1 MQNHTQNHA
10 KKILT
15 IDTETTGKIGA
26 QIAYDIGF
34 TIVDTDKNYY
44 TKRSFLVKEIFA
56 DPRAM
61 ATAHYACKFPGYLD
75 SIASGESILLPY
87 SEILNILNSDIQDHK
102 PSTLAAFNLG
112 FDKTTMANT
121 TKHFFGF
128 ETWTDHEMED
138 FDIWNAACHA
148 IFDESYP
155 EYARARGWV
164 TEKDN
169 IKTSA
174 EHAYRYLTR
183 IDDFEEAHTGL
194 ADCLIEN
201 EIMWA
206 IINGDKPYDASLKHF
221 PCRRVFENDRIKKI
235 ANLEQK
241 EAEILDIQSEIKKL
255 QGKLSYRRRAVKEGW
270 EKLGYIE
277 GE

>member
-1 MQNHTQNHA
+1 MQTA

-15 IDTETTGKIGA
+15 IDTETTGALGS
-26 QIAYDIGF
+26 QVAYDIGF
-34 TIVDTDKNYY
+34 TITDTNDTLYA
-44 TKRSFLVKEIFA
+44 SHSLLVKEIFA

-61 ATAHYACKFPGYLD
+61 ATAHYASKYPGYLE
-75 SIASGESILLPY
+75 SIAKGESVLLPY
-87 SEILNILNSDIQDHK
+87 GDILNILNEEIREYQ
-102 PSTLAAFNLG
+102 PEILAAYNLG

-121 TKHFFGF
+121 TRKFFGF
-128 ETWTDHEMED
+128 DTWTDHEMED

-148 IFDESYP
+148 IFDEAYP
-155 EYARARGWV
+155 DIARAKGWV

-174 EHAYRYLTR
+174 EHAYRYLKG

-201 EIMWA
+201 EIMLA
-206 IINGDKPYDASLKHF
+206 IMNGNKPYDASLKHF
-221 PCRRVFENDRIKKI
+221 PCRRVFEYDRAKKI
-235 ANLEQK
+235 TNLELK
-241 EAEILDIQSEIKKL
+241 EGEIIDIQKQIKSL
-255 QGKLSYRRRAVKEGW
+255 QSKLSYRRKVVKEGW
-270 EKLGYIE
+270 EKLGYKE